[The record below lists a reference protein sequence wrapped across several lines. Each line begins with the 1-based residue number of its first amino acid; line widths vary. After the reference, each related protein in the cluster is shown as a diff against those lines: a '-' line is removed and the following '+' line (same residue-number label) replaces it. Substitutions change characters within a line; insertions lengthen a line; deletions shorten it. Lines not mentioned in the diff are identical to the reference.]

1 VSVEYC
7 TGAQSGAGLSRF
19 ARLARGGSL
28 RYGRV
33 AAGAPDRTGDCPRL
47 EAAIRTRENP
57 RQPCD
62 SVAHRPFGLL
72 PSLGPMTSVH
82 GTLLRMGTHTSAMSK
97 NIAISDDVYREL
109 SREKGDRSFSEVIQD
124 HLEARRQLADVT
136 GPASSMSRPRRR

>member
-1 VSVEYC
+1 MSVEYC

-62 SVAHRPFGLL
+62 SVAHRPFGLPL
-72 PSLGPMTSVH
+72 AGTDDIGPRNAFAYGYPYIRHEQEHRDLG
-82 GTLLRMGTHTSAMSK
+82 
-97 NIAISDDVYREL
+97 
-109 SREKGDRSFSEVIQD
+109 
-124 HLEARRQLADVT
+124 
-136 GPASSMSRPRRR
+136 